1 MLLCFI
7 DPRERKIRNEASSCP
22 GIFSK
27 TLPFYYVAS
36 SPGSPLPH
44 LLDGHRKL
52 VGRSVITV
60 FGKHCKCIAQKCT
73 HLGRLPPLVSH
84 LLLLRHCVLTWYRGK
99 KKKSPRKR
107 CITGIRTR
115 VHQATHPR
123 SYNLRYESR
132 FRWAI
137 LFLQ

>member
-1 MLLCFI
+1 MINPEHLFKHLRPKKLSWRTAFVLFWFSAPVCVLLCLI
-7 DPRERKIRNEASSCP
+7 EPRERKIRNEASSCP

-27 TLPFYYVAS
+27 TLRFYYVAS

-99 KKKSPRKR
+99 KKS
-107 CITGIRTR
+107 
-115 VHQATHPR
+115 HQENGA
-123 SYNLRYESR
+123 
-132 FRWAI
+132 
-137 LFLQ
+137 